1 MNQAPTSQQESL
13 YPIRTVSELTGVNS
27 ITLRAWERRYGIFE
41 PVRTPSGHRMYT
53 QEHIDLITRIVSQ
66 LERGMRIGQVKE
78 HLAQSPASA
87 GDADVIDIWNQYLQS
102 MIAAIIR
109 FDESSLEKTYGEAL
123 AVYPINLVT
132 EKLLMPLLDELGE
145 RWEKGE
151 GSVAEEHFFGFYL
164 RNKLGA
170 RFHHRVI
177 SQNGPKLLLAC
188 LPGDIH
194 ETGLLLFALA
204 ASEAGYQTIML
215 GSNMPL
221 EDLPE
226 TARKTGCSAI
236 VLSGLVDPRSKTL
249 KHGLPELSK
258 SVDVP
263 VYLGGRASARTHDA
277 LKRINIHSLG
287 TDLKAGLARIT
298 AAVPLSS

>member
-1 MNQAPTSQQESL
+1 
-13 YPIRTVSELTGVNS
+13 
-27 ITLRAWERRYGIFE
+27 
-41 PVRTPSGHRMYT
+41 MYT

-78 HLAQSPASA
+78 HLAQSPAST
-87 GDADVIDIWNQYLQS
+87 GDTEVIDIWNQYLQS

-109 FDESSLEKTYGEAL
+109 FDESGLEKTYGEAL

-132 EKLLMPLLDELGE
+132 EKLLMPLLAELGR
-145 RWEKGE
+145 RWEKDE
-151 GSVAEEHFFGFYL
+151 GSIAEEHFFGFYL

-177 SQNGPKLLLAC
+177 SNNGPKLLMAC
-188 LPGDIH
+188 LPGDLH

-226 TARKTGCSAI
+226 TVRKTGCSAI
-236 VLSGLVDPRSKTL
+236 VLSGLIDPQSKTL
-249 KHGLPELSK
+249 KKGLPELSN

-263 VYLGGRASARTHDA
+263 VFIGGRASARTHDA

-287 TDLKAGLARIT
+287 TDLVTGLARIT
-298 AAVPLSS
+298 DAVPLGS